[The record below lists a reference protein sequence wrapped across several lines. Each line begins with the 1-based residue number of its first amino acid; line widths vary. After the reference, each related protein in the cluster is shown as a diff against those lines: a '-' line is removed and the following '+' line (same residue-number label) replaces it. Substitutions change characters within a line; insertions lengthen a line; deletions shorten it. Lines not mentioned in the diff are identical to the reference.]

1 MPFIKITCVFSK
13 QNNINVY
20 IYTIQSNWF
29 TIFPLHHQGKFEDIK
44 GVTRSRKS
52 KDRQYNVQTCL
63 LY

>member
-29 TIFPLHHQGKFEDIK
+29 TIFPLHHQEQFEDIK

-52 KDRQYNVQTCL
+52 KISKG
-63 LY
+63 